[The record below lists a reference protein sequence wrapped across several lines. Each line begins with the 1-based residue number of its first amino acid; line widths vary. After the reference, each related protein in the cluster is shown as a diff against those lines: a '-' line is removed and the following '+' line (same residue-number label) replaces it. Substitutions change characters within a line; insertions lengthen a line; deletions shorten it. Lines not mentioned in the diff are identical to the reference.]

1 MSKRLSLVVAGWLI
15 TGLLAIGAGVA
26 VIDRLSEPLTDTGL
40 RPLSAAEVDEAL
52 ALTSSLPNALPPSV
66 PPSVP
71 PSAPPAEG
79 TPEPAGPTPAPT
91 VTVTTTPAAE
101 PGKSRLITTVG
112 GKVIARCENGLVT
125 LRSWS
130 PAQGF
135 QADDVERGPAQRAR
149 VEFET
154 EEDEVKVEVHC
165 AADGSP
171 VHRVQT

>member
-101 PGKSRLITTVG
+101 P
-112 GKVIARCENGLVT
+112 ARAG
-125 LRSWS
+125 
-130 PAQGF
+130 
-135 QADDVERGPAQRAR
+135 
-149 VEFET
+149 
-154 EEDEVKVEVHC
+154 
-165 AADGSP
+165 
-171 VHRVQT
+171 